1 MIWRYYVVWI
11 TYNFQLQ
18 SMKSKIKKLN
28 WKFYLILINIRV
40 FEQLEIKCIPLLFDK
55 YKDTILQLKIYS
67 DIYQVKCKDCEF
79 FRPNIHTDLEK
90 YRKHLFNIYSKIMN
104 DPSWIVAQH
113 MKGFE
118 NLHLDDA
125 DKKKDIVNVS
135 GTIIFEIVNK

>member
-28 WKFYLILINIRV
+28 WKFYLILINIKGV

-125 DKKKDIVNVS
+125 DKKKRYC
-135 GTIIFEIVNK
+135 

>member
-18 SMKSKIKKLN
+18 SMK
-28 WKFYLILINIRV
+28 
-40 FEQLEIKCIPLLFDK
+40 
-55 YKDTILQLKIYS
+55 
-67 DIYQVKCKDCEF
+67 
-79 FRPNIHTDLEK
+79 
-90 YRKHLFNIYSKIMN
+90 SKIMN

-118 NLHLDDA
+118 NLHLDDV

>member
-1 MIWRYYVVWI
+1 MYTI
-11 TYNFQLQ
+11 T
-18 SMKSKIKKLN
+18 
-28 WKFYLILINIRV
+28 
-40 FEQLEIKCIPLLFDK
+40 FDK

-118 NLHLDDA
+118 NLHLDDV